1 MSSSLN
7 TFKDHAPKK
16 EWIKDFFQ
24 MPETFF
30 NETTLSAE
38 QQKIYRKFL
47 RRAGLIEKKTTTTTE
62 LFKIVQKIGWDEA
75 TTWGIMLVNLV
86 YDARE
91 IRWYV
96 ETLPP
101 EVEVSRKSVE
111 EKLRNLGI
119 SVRISQSIARAYKR
133 FCRLPMGTELK
144 FGTYKTDVKN
154 KKEMWKRTKA
164 KIEDSRVVLYALYK
178 FAESYEGGWHQFS
191 LNQLQKANE
200 QSAGVSPMKIFVI
213 GREEMRHFLNEL
225 SAKYPKYINASFTFD
240 LEKISLS
247 PEKTSQDVL
256 KLFEWR

>member
-1 MSSSLN
+1 
-7 TFKDHAPKK
+7 
-16 EWIKDFFQ
+16 

-111 EKLRNLGI
+111 EKLRKYHEN
-119 SVRISQSIARAYKR
+119 ATA
-133 FCRLPMGTELK
+133 
-144 FGTYKTDVKN
+144 KN
-154 KKEMWKRTKA
+154 KA
-164 KIEDSRVVLYALYK
+164 
-178 FAESYEGGWHQFS
+178 
-191 LNQLQKANE
+191 
-200 QSAGVSPMKIFVI
+200 
-213 GREEMRHFLNEL
+213 
-225 SAKYPKYINASFTFD
+225 
-240 LEKISLS
+240 
-247 PEKTSQDVL
+247 
-256 KLFEWR
+256 